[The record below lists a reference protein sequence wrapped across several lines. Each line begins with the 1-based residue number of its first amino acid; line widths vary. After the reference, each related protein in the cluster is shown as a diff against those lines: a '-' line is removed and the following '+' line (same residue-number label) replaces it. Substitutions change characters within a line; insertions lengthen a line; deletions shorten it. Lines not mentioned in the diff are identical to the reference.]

1 VPSQSTSKKELDIEL
16 GGDIISMPALK
27 KAYDKDAMIFRLLNN
42 TPNSVES
49 FIKVN
54 GQRLT
59 LNFGK
64 YEVKTVV
71 YENGVLTE
79 SYELLI

>member
-1 VPSQSTSKKELDIEL
+1 
-16 GGDIISMPALK
+16 MPALK
-27 KAYDKDAMIFRLLNN
+27 KAYSKDAMIFRLLNN
-42 TPNSVES
+42 TPNHVDSY
-49 FIKVN
+49 IK
-54 GQRLT
+54 
-59 LNFGK
+59 LNEQCLPLSFGK